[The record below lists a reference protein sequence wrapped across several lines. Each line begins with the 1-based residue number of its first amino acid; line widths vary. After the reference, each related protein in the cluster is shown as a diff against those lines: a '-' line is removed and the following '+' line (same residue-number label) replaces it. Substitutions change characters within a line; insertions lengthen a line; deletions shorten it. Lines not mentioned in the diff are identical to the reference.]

1 MLALSCDA
9 ATTIETM
16 QNTHNI
22 KLFRS
27 EATTVASATPCSRFD
42 AKRRLG
48 YVLALAGSSS
58 R

>member
-1 MLALSCDA
+1 MH
-9 ATTIETM
+9 
-16 QNTHNI
+16 NTPNT

-27 EATTVASATPCSRFD
+27 EATPVASATPCPRID